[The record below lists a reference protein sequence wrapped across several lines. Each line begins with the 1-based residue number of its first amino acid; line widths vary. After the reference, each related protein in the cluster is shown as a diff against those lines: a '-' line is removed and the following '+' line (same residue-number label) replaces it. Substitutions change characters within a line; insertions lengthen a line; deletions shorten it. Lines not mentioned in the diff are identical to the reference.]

1 MAHWMNLGQNFKVNA
16 KKYPD
21 TLAIKDQSRSFTYRQ
36 TNERVN
42 QLADSLLGLGLQKG
56 DKVAVLLENSV
67 EIVELYLAAAKTGI
81 VIVPIN
87 FRLVGP
93 EIEYIVNN
101 SDSVAIF
108 VHEQF
113 TGPLDQIRAQLRNI
127 APERYFVAGGPADGY
142 REYETFIDAGSS
154 QEPACEVKPSDT
166 WILIYTSGTTGR
178 PKGVLRS
185 HESHIAFYMIN
196 AVDFG
201 FKRDDICL
209 NVMPLCHINSVY
221 FTFTFLYLGASVYIH
236 PALSFNGEEV
246 LEIIEREKI
255 TFISLIPTHYNIIL
269 NVSGKGRNRDV
280 SSIRKLLCS
289 SAPVRQKMKM
299 EIMDFFPGVQL
310 YEAYGSTEAGSV
322 TVLRHEEQL
331 RKLGSIG
338 CESLGTDTV
347 KILDQNGHEVPVGE
361 IGEIFSRGPMLFDG
375 YYKLPAKT
383 ADAFRG
389 EYFSAGDMGRRDEEG
404 FFYIVDRRD
413 NMIITGGENV
423 YPSEVEEVIG
433 GHEWV
438 FDCACIGLPDE
449 KWGERVV
456 AVVVPRPGL
465 DGERV
470 CEALKERCKA
480 GLARFKRPKE
490 IIFVKPEEMPKT
502 PTGKIL
508 HRKLR
513 EMWAAQS
520 RPGPCE
526 TFAMEPEEKNLTASF
541 HIPEGHPKQ

>member
-21 TLAIKDQSRSFTYRQ
+21 TLALKDQNRSFTYRQ

-42 QLADSLLGLGLQKG
+42 RLADSLLCLGLKKG
-56 DKVAVLLENSV
+56 DKVAVLLENSI
-67 EIVELYLAAAKTGI
+67 EIVELYLATAKTGL

-87 FRLVGP
+87 FRLVGR

-113 TGPLDQIRAQLRNI
+113 TGTVDQIGAELRNI
-127 APERYFVAGGPADGY
+127 APDRWFVVGGPAAGY
-142 REYETFIDAGSS
+142 REYEAFISGGSS

-196 AVDFG
+196 ALDFG
-201 FKRDDICL
+201 FRSDDICM

-236 PALSFNGEEV
+236 PALSFKGEEV

-255 TFISLIPTHYNIIL
+255 TFISLIPTHYNLIL
-269 NVSGKGRNRDV
+269 SVSGKGRSRDV

-310 YEAYGSTEAGSV
+310 YEAYGSTEAGTV
-322 TVLRHEEQL
+322 TVLRPEEQL

-338 CESLGTDTV
+338 CESLGTDLV
-347 KILDQNGHEVPVGE
+347 RILDEKGREVPVGA

-375 YYKLPAKT
+375 YYKLPEKT
-383 ADAFRG
+383 ANSFRG
-389 EYFSAGDMGRRDEEG
+389 EYFSAGDMGRKDEDG

-433 GHEWV
+433 GHECV

-449 KWGERVV
+449 KWGEKVV
-456 AVVVPRPGL
+456 AVVVLRPGL
-465 DGERV
+465 AGDQLG
-470 CEALKERCKA
+470 EALKERCKT

-490 IIFVKPEEMPKT
+490 IIFVKSEEMPRT

-513 EMWAAQS
+513 EMCGCAKLP
-520 RPGPCE
+520 R
-526 TFAMEPEEKNLTASF
+526 TL
-541 HIPEGHPKQ
+541 